1 MNAPRSLALLLVF
14 AVAVGGIAAQSPA
27 APPEATGATAA
38 EEVYVPERAPAAGA
52 VAPAIPAPVA
62 ASSAVAPAAP
72 APGDKKLAT
81 PAAKGSGGVPPPLSP
96 RFQQVRDRIDALLGH
111 RSETPPAFDPRKNP
125 FRPAGA
131 APVEPTAVARSGAA
145 ATAPPPPVTTGTDY
159 QLLQAAAATLKVSG
173 TIQLGGIG
181 HLIINQSPYKEGDVL
196 NARLKGQIVPIR
208 VKHISRYS
216 YTLSL
221 NDAELS
227 VKY

>member
-1 MNAPRSLALLLVF
+1 MNALRSIALLLGF
-14 AVAVGGIAAQSPA
+14 AAAAGGLVAQSPA
-27 APPEATGATAA
+27 TPPEAAGAAAA
-38 EEVYVPERAPAAGA
+38 EEVYVPERAPANPAPASGA
-52 VAPAIPAPVA
+52 VAPA
-62 ASSAVAPAAP
+62 ASAS
-72 APGDKKLAT
+72 GDKKLPA
-81 PAAKGSGGVPPPLSP
+81 PAAKGSGGISPPLSP
-96 RFQQVRDRIDALLGH
+96 RFQQVRDRIAALLKH

-131 APVEPTAVARSGAA
+131 APVEPTAS
-145 ATAPPPPVTTGTDY
+145 TPPPPVTTGTDY

-173 TIQLGGIG
+173 TIQLGGVG

-196 NARLKGQIVPIR
+196 HARLKGQVVLIR

-221 NDAELS
+221 NHAELS